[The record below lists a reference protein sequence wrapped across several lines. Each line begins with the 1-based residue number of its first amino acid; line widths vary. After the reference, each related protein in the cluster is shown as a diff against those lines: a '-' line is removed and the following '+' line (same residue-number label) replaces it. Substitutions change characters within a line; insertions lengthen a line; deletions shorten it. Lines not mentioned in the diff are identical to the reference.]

1 MGNNP
6 PKSQFTGE
14 HDINGSVTE
23 NQTLVLDSAR
33 TNGNNS
39 QEREYGAGV
48 GPIDILVKTPL
59 AKELRIQVLE
69 KPVTA
74 FNYD

>member
-14 HDINGSVTE
+14 HDIFGSVTE

-33 TNGNNS
+33 TNGINNS
-39 QEREYGAGV
+39 
-48 GPIDILVKTPL
+48 
-59 AKELRIQVLE
+59 
-69 KPVTA
+69 
-74 FNYD
+74 